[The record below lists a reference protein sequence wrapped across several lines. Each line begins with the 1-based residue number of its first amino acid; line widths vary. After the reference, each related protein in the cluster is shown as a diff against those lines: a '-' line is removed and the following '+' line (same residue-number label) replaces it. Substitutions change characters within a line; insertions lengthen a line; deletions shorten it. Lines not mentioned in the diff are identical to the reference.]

1 MRFAVPA
8 ALTLVAVLAAGC
20 SDKES
25 PNAEPSDSPSAS
37 ASPTEAPSP
46 TATPASGK
54 ALTTDTFSAH
64 APQGWSTRRG
74 GTALAVQV
82 FAFSPDELTFVAI
95 ADGAAIDDAGVDE
108 RAQEVASSDEF
119 DRPPKV
125 TDPVTIDGVEA
136 YRVAGDVGNGSYI
149 IEVGA
154 IANGQDVNVRLE
166 TFTMSP
172 EEAQETLDSVLA
184 SWQWS

>member
-1 MRFAVPA
+1 VAPA
-8 ALTLVAVLAAGC
+8 G
-20 SDKES
+20 
-25 PNAEPSDSPSAS
+25 
-37 ASPTEAPSP
+37 
-46 TATPASGK
+46 GK
-54 ALTTDTFSAH
+54 PLSTDTFSAR
-64 APQGWSTRRG
+64 APRGWSTRRG

-82 FAFSPDELTFVAI
+82 FAFAPDELTFVAI
-95 ADGAAIDDAGVDE
+95 ADGAAIDDAGVDQ
-108 RAQEVASSDEF
+108 RAREVARSREF
-119 DRPPKV
+119 DRAPKV

-154 IANGQDVNVRLE
+154 ITNGQDVNVRLE

-172 EEAQETLDSVLA
+172 AEAQETLDSVLA